1 MSYTDYQRYFKYLAL
16 RPVGKSSILIP
27 AHCWISQG
35 KVLVDVEYND
45 QQLILPLLIVRA
57 ETYAPPVLGRAW
69 MTKIRL
75 DWENLSSPS
84 NGQFVVERDNDECIV
99 CPEER
104 YGQIFKPELGTVK
117 DVTAKLNLKDN
128 AKPVL

>member
-1 MSYTDYQRYFKYLAL
+1 
-16 RPVGKSSILIP
+16 
-27 AHCWISQG
+27 
-35 KVLVDVEYND
+35 LVD

-57 ETYAPPVLGRAW
+57 ETYASPLLGRAW

-84 NGQFVVERDNDECIV
+84 NGQSVVERDNDEYIARL
-99 CPEER
+99 EER
-104 YGQIFKPELGTVK
+104 YGEVFKPELGTVK

-128 AKPVL
+128 AKPVFQKARPVPYALRPAVERS